1 MCPLHR
7 LLMTEQTDLNV
18 QLAAVG
24 EGRHPPDK
32 GQYQT
37 LSETVRSPPTHPGC
51 CPRAVPLPQSC
62 TSSPDWSLSRQ
73 KVCPAGEVQAHRS
86 QGRGAGQERLTSSPA
101 QERCEAPRQSPTLR
115 HSPSSTKLLLPNTA
129 AEMCGG
135 CVSPRGRGG
144 QASTSRGRVVTGS
157 LITHTAT
164 TSPPVIL
171 PPTYRLFYLRGF
183 P

>member
-24 EGRHPPDK
+24 EGCHPPDK
-32 GQYQT
+32 VQYQR
-37 LSETVRSPPTHPGC
+37 LSDLLLLTPAAAPGLSHCRRAAPPPQTGASAGRRCARQERSRHTGARGGGRGRRDSPPH
-51 CPRAVPLPQSC
+51 L
-62 TSSPDWSLSRQ
+62 
-73 KVCPAGEVQAHRS
+73 
-86 QGRGAGQERLTSSPA
+86 

-171 PPTYRLFYLRGF
+171 PPPYRLFYLRGF